1 VGISLTCDDKIEV
14 ASHLLDMGVA
24 YIEGGY
30 PGSNPKDVEFFARWE
45 SSVGLVQVEMY
56 AWLVRLVRVSR
67 IASADW
73 LLALQSAWL
82 QPSNLTCGL
91 PVSSPCFPN
100 GSQLVCRYSSG
111 LAERA
116 RRSGTKLAAFGM
128 TRRRGVAAADD
139 EVGLYKVI
147 PVYP

>member
-56 AWLVRLVRVSR
+56 A
-67 IASADW
+67 
-73 LLALQSAWL
+73 
-82 QPSNLTCGL
+82 
-91 PVSSPCFPN
+91 
-100 GSQLVCRYSSG
+100 
-111 LAERA
+111 
-116 RRSGTKLAAFGM
+116 
-128 TRRRGVAAADD
+128 
-139 EVGLYKVI
+139 
-147 PVYP
+147 